1 MQRFAIALLGAS
13 VALAAPTAPI
23 KRATVS
29 GSAEGFAAGVTGGGD
44 ATAVTP
50 TTTDELISYLGDS
63 EARVIVL
70 NKEFDFTDAEGTTT
84 SSGCSPWGTASAC
97 QIAINQNDWCTNYQP
112 DAPTVSSITYSAA
125 GVEGITVASDKTI
138 IGEGSKGVIKGKGLR
153 MANGVSNIIIQNIH
167 VTEINPEYV
176 WGGDGITIDGA
187 DMIWI
192 DHVKTS
198 LIGRQHIVLGE
209 SSSGK
214 VTISNSEIDGTTSW
228 SAQCNAYHYWS
239 VLFLGS
245 DDTVTFKGN
254 YIHNTSGRGPKVGGK
269 TVLHAVNN
277 YWGDID
283 TTGHAFEIDTGAYIL
298 AEGNTFNGVTTPVS
312 TQEGKLF
319 TAEDTSACSSAL
331 GRACVANTLTNS
343 GTFSGT
349 DSDVLSS
356 FGSGAAAADTDAS
369 GVPSSAGFGKI

>member
-1 MQRFAIALLGAS
+1 MQRFVIALLGAS
-13 VALAAPTAPI
+13 AVFAAPTTPV

-44 ATAVTP
+44 AAAVTP
-50 TTTDELISYLGDS
+50 ATLDELVSYLGDK
-63 EARVIVL
+63 EPRVIVL
-70 NKEFDFTDAEGTTT
+70 NKEFDFTDSEGTTT
-84 SSGCSPWGTASAC
+84 GSGCSPWGTGSQC
-97 QIAINQNDWCTNYQP
+97 QIAINKDDWCTNYQP
-112 DAPTVSSITYSAA
+112 DAPTVSSISYSAA
-125 GVEGITVASDKTI
+125 GVAGIPVASDKTI

-153 MANGVSNIIIQNIH
+153 MANGASNIIIQNIH
-167 VTEINPEYV
+167 VTEINPQYV
-176 WGGDGITIDGA
+176 WGGDAITIDGG

-228 SAQCNAYHYWS
+228 SAECNAYHYWA

-245 DDTVTFKGN
+245 DDSITFKGN

-269 TVLHAVNN
+269 TALHVVNN
-277 YWGDID
+277 YWSDID
-283 TTGHAFEIDTGAYIL
+283 PTGHAFEIDAGASIL
-298 AEGNTFNGVTTPVS
+298 AEGNTFDGVKTPVS
-312 TQEGKLF
+312 PQEGKLY
-319 TAEDTSACSSAL
+319 TGTDCSSAL
-331 GRACVANTLTNS
+331 GRACVENTLTNS
-343 GTFSGT
+343 GEFSGT

-356 FGSGAAAADTDAS
+356 FSSNAAAAEKNAS
-369 GVPSSAGFGKI
+369 GVPTSAGFGKI